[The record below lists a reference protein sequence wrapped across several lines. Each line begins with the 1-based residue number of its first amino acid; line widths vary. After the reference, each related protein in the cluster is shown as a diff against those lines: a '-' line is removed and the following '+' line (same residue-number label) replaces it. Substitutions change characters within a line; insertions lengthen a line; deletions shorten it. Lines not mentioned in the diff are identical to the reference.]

1 MTKTLIKVQLGAKKK
16 YVKLEDVCFSD
27 FVSAFQ
33 ETFLIPEDTILK
45 VTDDHGVEV
54 DDDVFPELAAREICF
69 VIYTD
74 DELPLTESSSNSAD
88 CSDKT
93 EYVTL
98 DLSVV
103 QQGGEI
109 PSSPSLTD
117 TASVSSSLSS
127 DTSDLG
133 CKRSESLDSNYARNT
148 VEQILTSK
156 PAGMTVIK
164 EYEETGSLKD
174 STRRLMVNIIVVH
187 MREKEGSRVSK
198 ATKEFHALGIVFPAL
213 KDPYSN
219 KGYEHFYNIQS
230 NKGFLEWRLKTVQCQ
245 SRTASS
251 SLKKVVLKGGP
262 TSSRPTVVTTGDQ
275 QTGDDC
281 MEAISL
287 LNHTTDR
294 DLVFHKMR
302 DTFQYC
308 QQILHNP
315 QHSAD
320 VLQIFPRFLDIRLIL
335 QDLSLMFGEETASRF
350 LRKWNT
356 SFKDKVTQEAKNLK
370 ETSLLKRHLRSALN
384 EGSDTT
390 DDPGTS
396 NVVEQ
401 SIVLDCLFCAGT
413 QENSPLFSKIASIIL
428 HNDQVVFALI
438 EHETF
443 FHDHFHVY
451 QVSECIPRKILVI
464 EREQLRH
471 FKCFDAQMSYGC
483 DSQFYVVSEN
493 CII

>member
-1 MTKTLIKVQLGAKKK
+1 
-16 YVKLEDVCFSD
+16 
-27 FVSAFQ
+27 
-33 ETFLIPEDTILK
+33 
-45 VTDDHGVEV
+45 
-54 DDDVFPELAAREICF
+54 
-69 VIYTD
+69 
-74 DELPLTESSSNSAD
+74 
-88 CSDKT
+88 
-93 EYVTL
+93 
-98 DLSVV
+98 
-103 QQGGEI
+103 
-109 PSSPSLTD
+109 
-117 TASVSSSLSS
+117 
-127 DTSDLG
+127 
-133 CKRSESLDSNYARNT
+133 
-148 VEQILTSK
+148 
-156 PAGMTVIK
+156 MTVIK

-174 STRRLMVNIIVVH
+174 STRRLMVNIIVAH

-198 ATKEFHALGIVFPAL
+198 ATKEFHALGIVSRFPAL

-219 KGYEHFYNIQS
+219 KGYEHFYDIQS
-230 NKGFLEWRLKTVQCQ
+230 NKGFLEWRLKTVQRQ

-302 DTFQYC
+302 DTFQYR

-335 QDLSLMFGEETASRF
+335 QDFSLMFGEETASRF

-356 SFKDKVTQEAKNLK
+356 SFKDKITQEAKNLK

-390 DDPGTS
+390 DDPDRNHHPS
-396 NVVEQ
+396 LSMQRQQSPRNVAEGNQ
-401 SIVLDCLFCAGT
+401 DSPTISRAIKNSGQLQIATESSPSPGDWLWILRDVLSWALWAKPPDHLPRT
-413 QENSPLFSKIASIIL
+413 PSPIL
-428 HNDQVVFALI
+428 ERTRDGAPV
-438 EHETF
+438 
-443 FHDHFHVY
+443 
-451 QVSECIPRKILVI
+451 IL
-464 EREQLRH
+464 
-471 FKCFDAQMSYGC
+471 
-483 DSQFYVVSEN
+483 
-493 CII
+493 

>member
-27 FVSAFQ
+27 FVSAVQ
-33 ETFLIPEDTILK
+33 EKFLIPQDTILK
-45 VTDDHGVEV
+45 VTDDHSVEV

-74 DELPLTESSSNSAD
+74 DELPLAESSSNSAD

-93 EYVTL
+93 EYGTL

-148 VEQILTSK
+148 VQQILTSK

-174 STRRLMVNIIVVH
+174 STRRLMVNIIVAH

-198 ATKEFHALGIVFPAL
+198 ATKEFHALGIVSRFPAL

-219 KGYEHFYNIQS
+219 KGYEHFYDIQS
-230 NKGFLEWRLKTVQCQ
+230 NKGFLEWRLKTVQRQ

-262 TSSRPTVVTTGDQ
+262 TSLRPTVVTTGDQ

-281 MEAISL
+281 MEAISF

-302 DTFQYC
+302 DTFQYR

-335 QDLSLMFGEETASRF
+335 QDFSLMFGEETASRF

-401 SIVLDCLFCAGT
+401 SIVLDCLFVQAPKKT
-413 QENSPLFSKIASIIL
+413 
-428 HNDQVVFALI
+428 H
-438 EHETF
+438 
-443 FHDHFHVY
+443 HFLA
-451 QVSECIPRKILVI
+451 K
-464 EREQLRH
+464 
-471 FKCFDAQMSYGC
+471 
-483 DSQFYVVSEN
+483 
-493 CII
+493 